1 MRRLPITGKLV
12 LRQNIASL
20 EPRLSVT
27 VRYFVS
33 TCILYRL
40 FLYCFCYEKFF
51 YRQPY
56 YVCIRFLCVM
66 CIAIVLN
73 ITTQIPFVGFLTV
86 VRWIDVAVNAVAA
99 ALCIFLFIKPGC
111 KIISYLLFFIEG
123 GVTVH
128 MGFVGIGTLL
138 FTAGC
143 VFVFVNGDFKRRYK
157 EKIAALIL
165 YWALI
170 TVLLYFAFNI
180 KMMIFEIALTLFHFG
195 LLACLYKKL
204 ESKLSFLLPA
214 TEIFFPKIE
223 LPPKGSDLRLLDYGV
238 SERQKFFIKGMVNG
252 RKTYEELAAEY
263 HVSTSVVKK
272 DMAAACRLFG
282 VTNKESLRILLLQY
296 KIK

>member
-1 MRRLPITGKLV
+1 MKSFFTVNRIMYASAFFV
-12 LRQNIASL
+12 L
-20 EPRLSVT
+20 
-27 VRYFVS
+27 
-33 TCILYRL
+33 
-40 FLYCFCYEKFF
+40 
-51 YRQPY
+51 
-56 YVCIRFLCVM
+56 

-73 ITTQIPFVGFLTV
+73 ITTQIPFVGFLPV

-99 ALCIFLFIKPGC
+99 ALCIFLFIKSGC

-223 LPPKGSDLRLLDYGV
+223 LPPKGSALRLLDYGV

>member
-1 MRRLPITGKLV
+1 MYASAFFV
-12 LRQNIASL
+12 L
-20 EPRLSVT
+20 
-27 VRYFVS
+27 
-33 TCILYRL
+33 
-40 FLYCFCYEKFF
+40 
-51 YRQPY
+51 
-56 YVCIRFLCVM
+56 
-66 CIAIVLN
+66 CIAIMLN
-73 ITTQIPFVGFLTV
+73 ITTQIPFVGFLPV
-86 VRWIDVAVNAVAA
+86 VRWIDVAVNAVVA

-195 LLACLYKKL
+195 LLACLYKSWNRSCPFFCPQPKSFFL
-204 ESKLSFLLPA
+204 KLSFPLRDQTYACWTTAFLSVKSFLLKVWS
-214 TEIFFPKIE
+214 TEEKPTKS
-223 LPPKGSDLRLLDYGV
+223 LPPNT
-238 SERQKFFIKGMVNG
+238 M
-252 RKTYEELAAEY
+252 
-263 HVSTSVVKK
+263 
-272 DMAAACRLFG
+272 
-282 VTNKESLRILLLQY
+282 
-296 KIK
+296 

>member
-1 MRRLPITGKLV
+1 MKSFFTVNRIMYASAFFV
-12 LRQNIASL
+12 L
-20 EPRLSVT
+20 
-27 VRYFVS
+27 
-33 TCILYRL
+33 
-40 FLYCFCYEKFF
+40 
-51 YRQPY
+51 
-56 YVCIRFLCVM
+56 

-238 SERQKFFIKGMVNG
+238 SERQKFFIKGMVNE

-272 DMAAACRLFG
+272 RHGSSLPSFWS
-282 VTNKESLRILLLQY
+282 NKQRVFTDFAFAV
-296 KIK
+296 

>member
-1 MRRLPITGKLV
+1 MYASAFFV
-12 LRQNIASL
+12 L
-20 EPRLSVT
+20 
-27 VRYFVS
+27 
-33 TCILYRL
+33 
-40 FLYCFCYEKFF
+40 
-51 YRQPY
+51 
-56 YVCIRFLCVM
+56 

-73 ITTQIPFVGFLTV
+73 ITTQIPFVGFLPV

-195 LLACLYKKL
+195 LLTCLYKKL
-204 ESKLSFLLPA
+204 QSKLSFLLPVEEVV
-214 TEIFFPKIE
+214 TPKIP
-223 LPPKGSDLRLLDYGV
+223 LPAKGSALRLSDYGI
-238 SERQKFFIKGMVNG
+238 SERQKLFIQGTVNG
-252 RKTYEELAAEY
+252 GKTYEDLAAEH

-272 DMAAACRLFG
+272 DMAAVCRLLG
-282 VTNKESLRILLLQY
+282 VTSKEYLRILLLQY
-296 KIK
+296 KIE

>member
-1 MRRLPITGKLV
+1 MKSFFTVNRIMYASAFFV
-12 LRQNIASL
+12 L
-20 EPRLSVT
+20 
-27 VRYFVS
+27 
-33 TCILYRL
+33 
-40 FLYCFCYEKFF
+40 
-51 YRQPY
+51 
-56 YVCIRFLCVM
+56 

-73 ITTQIPFVGFLTV
+73 ITTQIPFVGFLPV

-123 GVTVH
+123 GITVH

-195 LLACLYKKL
+195 LLVCLYKKL

-223 LPPKGSDLRLLDYGV
+223 LPPKGSALRLFDYGV

-263 HVSTSVVKK
+263 HVYFRRKK
-272 DMAAACRLFG
+272 RHGSGLPSFWS
-282 VTNKESLRILLLQY
+282 NKQRVFTDFAFAV
-296 KIK
+296 